1 MATAKGKRL
10 REPTRRASHVSAQ
23 VSGRIAIYSGRT
35 VDSSYGR
42 LEVFDPLQEEWHSK
56 EITGEPLLPGVQFA
70 AYAAINNDIFTYGG
84 YCAPGRF
91 LNELHALRNL
101 RRREKVSVTSTSG
114 SPMPKFG
121 SAMVACGKHL
131 IVAGGYGKP
140 NGLIQPGSS
149 FIKNPIITDG
159 RGWTN
164 EIHRLKEGM
173 RAYTAALMFSIP
185 YCSLLM

>member
-10 REPTRRASHVSAQ
+10 REPMRRVSHVSAQ
-23 VSGRIAIYSGRT
+23 VSGRIAIYSGRTVDSNSGCT

-70 AYAAINNDIFTYGG
+70 AYTAINNDIFTYGG
-84 YCAPGRF
+84 YINPGRY

-121 SAMVACGKHL
+121 SAMVACGKDL
-131 IVAGGYGKP
+131 IVAGGYG
-140 NGLIQPGSS
+140 
-149 FIKNPIITDG
+149 
-159 RGWTN
+159 
-164 EIHRLKEGM
+164 
-173 RAYTAALMFSIP
+173 
-185 YCSLLM
+185 